1 MDDSLRN
8 NILFGEQQ
16 SKNKDQII
24 IDLMKK
30 TNLTYLLNRLDFGLD
45 TPLAE
50 KGINLSGGE
59 LQRIGICR
67 ALVKNPEILILD
79 EATSALDEET
89 ENKILDEIKT
99 FYDKTII
106 FISHKMISIN
116 RFDKVFKISN
126 GNITSTKKINND
138 KF

>member
-8 NILFGEQQ
+8 NILFGDQKF
-16 SKNKDQII
+16 KNKDQTI

-30 TNLTYLLNRLDFGLD
+30 TNLTHLLNRLDFGLD

-67 ALVKNPEILILD
+67 ALVKNPTILILD

-89 ENKILDEIKT
+89 ENKILDEIQT

-106 FISHKMISIN
+106 FISHKMTSIN
-116 RFDKVFKISN
+116 RFDKIFKILN
-126 GNITSTKKINND
+126 GNITSIKNK
-138 KF
+138 